1 MNDSKEKSLHNYSTS
16 QNRCADIKRWQV
28 TQASRTIK
36 RQWDGIPVTVSI
48 TVRLGVERCWFI
60 YEVLRL
66 INAGGLSGTVTG
78 STVIH
83 PYYSILSLGV

>member
-1 MNDSKEKSLHNYSTS
+1 MNDSKEKSLHNYSPS

-36 RQWDGIPVTVSI
+36 RQWDGILVTVSI
-48 TVRLGVERCWFI
+48 TVRLGVERCRFI

-66 INAGGLSGTVTG
+66 INPVGYQAWSRGDGEYTGGHDRSQFE
-78 STVIH
+78 
-83 PYYSILSLGV
+83 